1 MDAEKGTARLVI
13 GFGVTIFLSA
23 LLLFQIQ
30 PLISKHILPQ
40 FGGSP
45 AVWTTCL
52 LFFQTLL
59 LAGYVYAH
67 VSYRWLRP
75 GQQALLHITLLIA
88 AAAFLLAGILPGG
101 RLDSD
106 GLDPA
111 WRILLILTA
120 SVGLPYLVLSA
131 TGPLLQAWFGRAFPN
146 RSPYRLYAL
155 SNAGSL
161 MALLSYPFVFE
172 RLFDLPQQARI
183 WSWGFALFAVLCGYI
198 TLTLRR
204 GSPPPQPSPQGGGS
218 RTSHGGPQGEGSRSG
233 DETSARSG
241 RPQPMQYVLWLVW
254 PALACVMLMATTN
267 HISADIAATPFL
279 WVIPLALYLVTLI
292 VAFDRPQ
299 WYRPTLIAAVT
310 LAAIYAAAL
319 VHKEGV
325 GRIDVYD
332 CGTPGR
338 LYKLGSDLIAQRATN
353 APPPQ
358 SPEFRVDGRAFLV
371 LNLVAMFGYCMLCH
385 GQLERLRPHPRHL
398 TSFYLMIAAGGA
410 LGGVFVA
417 LLAPV
422 IFDTVFEWELSLF
435 AAGIL
440 GVGLL
445 LRALVNAAFGEV
457 ESTRRP
463 LESVVLSVLALV
475 LLLSSAGILLD
486 LVEFLQPRDAGTLHR
501 ERNFFGAIAVREREK
516 DDPLAH
522 NYILRH
528 GAITHGAQF
537 THPDRRREPTT
548 YFSRASGVGRMI
560 DYYRSRIRPSGRM
573 RIGVVGLGVGTL
585 AAYAEAGDEISFYE
599 LNPAVVEIAESGRW
613 FRFLKDCRER
623 GGQISIKLGDA
634 RLSLQRELQAEPSPK
649 YHLLVLDAFSGDSIP
664 VHLLTVEAFELYLAR
679 LSSIHGANSEN
690 GSPDEFEGAIAVHIS
705 NRFVDLE
712 PVLRGI
718 AERFGRHWL
727 RINNKANRAE
737 AIYGADWV
745 VLSRNQELMRE
756 LGAFARPPS
765 AHTQRSLLW
774 TDKRSSLFDVL
785 K

>member
-1 MDAEKGTARLVI
+1 MDAEKGTARLAT

-30 PLISKHILPQ
+30 PLLSKHILPQ

-45 AVWTTCL
+45 AVWTICL

-67 VSYRWLRP
+67 VSHRWLRP
-75 GQQALLHITLLIA
+75 RQQALVHITLLVA
-88 AAAFLLAGILPGG
+88 AAALLLTGILPSG
-101 RLDSD
+101 RSGESD

-111 WRILLILTA
+111 WQILLILAA
-120 SVGLPYLVLSA
+120 SVGLPYFVLSA
-131 TGPLLQAWFGRAFPN
+131 TGPLLQAWFGRAFAG

-161 MALLSYPFVFE
+161 IALLSYPFVFE

-183 WSWGFALFAVLCGYI
+183 WSWGFLIFALLCGYI
-198 TLTLRR
+198 ALKLRQR
-204 GSPPPQPSPQGGGS
+204 NPPPQPSPQGGGS
-218 RTSHGGPQGEGSRSG
+218 RTGDGGGAVSK
-233 DETSARSG
+233 
-241 RPQPMQYVLWLVW
+241 RPRLRAKLLWLVW
-254 PALACVMLMATTN
+254 PALACIMLMATTN

-279 WVIPLALYLVTLI
+279 WVMPLALYLVTLI

-299 WYRPTLIAAVT
+299 WYRPTLVAAVT
-310 LAAIYAAAL
+310 LAAIYAAGL

-325 GRIDVYD
+325 GRIKVYD

-338 LYKLGSDLIAQRATN
+338 LYQLASELMAQRATN
-353 APPPQ
+353 VTPPQ
-358 SPEFRVDGRAFLV
+358 SPEFRVNGRAFLM
-371 LNLVAMFGYCMLCH
+371 LNLAAMFGFCMLCH
-385 GQLERLRPHPRHL
+385 GQLVLLRPHPQYL

-417 LLAPV
+417 LLAPLV
-422 IFDTVFEWELSLF
+422 FNTVFEWELSLF

-463 LESVVLSVLALV
+463 MESVILSVLAV
-475 LLLSSAGILLD
+475 ALLLSSAGVLLD

-501 ERNFFGAIAVREREK
+501 VRNFFGAIAVRERAEE
-516 DDPLAH
+516 DPVAH
-522 NYILRH
+522 NYLLRH

-548 YFSRASGVGRMI
+548 YFGRASGVGHTI
-560 DYYRSRIRPSGRM
+560 DYYKSRVRPSGGM

-585 AAYAEAGDEISFYE
+585 AAYVDASDEITFYE
-599 LNPAVVEIAESGRW
+599 LNPAVAEIAENGPW
-613 FRFLKDCRER
+613 FTFLKDGRER
-623 GGQISIKLGDA
+623 GGQITVKLGDA
-634 RLSLQRELQAEPSPK
+634 RLSLQREQQAEQSPD

-664 VHLLTVEAFELYLAR
+664 MHLLTAEAFEIYLAR
-679 LSSIHGANSEN
+679 LSANGAANSAD
-690 GSPDEFEGAIAVHIS
+690 GLRDETAGAIAVHIS

-712 PVLRGI
+712 PVLRGT
-718 AERFGRHWL
+718 AERFGLKWL
-727 RINNKANRAE
+727 RIHNKANRAE
-737 AIYGADWV
+737 AIYSADWII
-745 VLSRNQELMRE
+745 LTRNEELMRE
-756 LGAFARPPS
+756 LTPFARPPS
-765 AHTQRSLLW
+765 ARAERSVLW